1 MGTVLIFAKA
11 PIEGFVKTR
20 LREDAN
26 LSEEETLKL
35 YRAFFKDVLASALKT
50 DAEKF
55 ILSYYPAKA
64 NSSVIE
70 LVGELLGESIE
81 NIVLTPQ
88 RGDDFDQR
96 FTNAVKDSLVDSEC
110 VVVIGS
116 DLPNI
121 QPYTIRKALDFLDGT
136 DGMVLGPSREG
147 GAYLVG
153 VKRLLDFKGVFS
165 SGVELENL
173 ATLASKNEMPL
184 MLLGEL
190 SDIDISSDLLSFIA
204 SIKSMEYSE
213 KTGHYTLPKQT
224 IAVLKE
230 IGLKVSAGTGGQR
243 GKKLERS

>member
-1 MGTVLIFAKA
+1 
-11 PIEGFVKTR
+11 
-20 LREDAN
+20 
-26 LSEEETLKL
+26 
-35 YRAFFKDVLASALKT
+35 
-50 DAEKF
+50 
-55 ILSYYPAKA
+55 
-64 NSSVIE
+64 
-70 LVGELLGESIE
+70 
-81 NIVLTPQ
+81 
-88 RGDDFDQR
+88 
-96 FTNAVKDSLVDSEC
+96 
-110 VVVIGS
+110 
-116 DLPNI
+116 
-121 QPYTIRKALDFLDGT
+121 
-136 DGMVLGPSREG
+136 
-147 GAYLVG
+147 VG